1 MTPPPTPDVLA
12 DDEALERLCLSRV
25 AAGDRVAFEA
35 LYRRLHPRLVRFLRR
50 LCGRRDLIDEVIN
63 DTLWVV
69 WRQAASFR
77 GDSKVSTW
85 VTGIAYRCM
94 LKALRSVPAAERGE
108 TNFGDGEWTA
118 AGESE
123 DAELRNWVDCGL
135 RSLPEDQ
142 RVTMELAY
150 FLGCSC
156 DEIAAIMDCA
166 TGTVKAR
173 MFRARL
179 RLRTVMP
186 LLGGRQDPKTGERA

>member
-1 MTPPPTPDVLA
+1 MILPPLTDIGA
-12 DDEALERLCLSRV
+12 DEVLERQCLSRV
-25 AAGDRVAFEA
+25 AAGDRTAFED

-50 LCGRRDLIDEVIN
+50 FCGRADLIDEVIN

-85 VTGIAYRCM
+85 IIGIAYRSM
-94 LKALRSVPAAERGE
+94 LKALRGVPVSELTELGEDESV
-108 TNFGDGEWTA
+108 
-118 AGESE
+118 AGASD
-123 DAELRNWVDCGL
+123 DAELRDWVACGL

-142 RVTMELAY
+142 RETLELAY
-150 FLGCSC
+150 FLGCSV
-156 DEIAAIMDCA
+156 DEIAAIMGCA
-166 TGTVKAR
+166 AGTVKAR

-186 LLGGRQDPKTGERA
+186 LLGGRQHPKTGESA

>member
-1 MTPPPTPDVLA
+1 MKLPLLTDVA
-12 DDEALERLCLSRV
+12 NEAAADEALERLCLGRV
-25 AAGDRVAFEA
+25 AAGDRAAFED

-50 LCGRRDLIDEVIN
+50 FCGRRDLIDEVIN
-63 DTLWVV
+63 DALWVV

-85 VTGIAYRCM
+85 ITGIAYRCM
-94 LKALRSVPAAERGE
+94 LKALRDVPSAELGE
-108 TNFGDGEWTA
+108 SGEEQA
-118 AGESE
+118 AGASD

-135 RSLPEDQ
+135 RSLPPDQ
-142 RVTMELAY
+142 RETLELAY

-156 DEIAAIMDCA
+156 EEIAAIMDCA
-166 TGTVKAR
+166 VGTVKAR

-186 LLGGRQDPKTGERA
+186 LLGGRQDPKTGESA

>member
-1 MTPPPTPDVLA
+1 MKLPPSTDVA
-12 DDEALERLCLSRV
+12 QDAAAEEALERLCLGRV
-25 AAGDRVAFEA
+25 AAGDRAAFED

-50 LCGRRDLIDEVIN
+50 FCGRRELIDEVIN
-63 DTLWVV
+63 DALWVV

-85 VTGIAYRCM
+85 ITGIAYRCM
-94 LKALRSVPAAERGE
+94 LKALRDVPAAELGE
-108 TNFGDGEWTA
+108 GGEEQA
-118 AGESE
+118 AGGSD

-135 RSLPEDQ
+135 RSLPADQ
-142 RVTMELAY
+142 RETLELAY

-156 DEIAAIMDCA
+156 EEIAAIMDCA
-166 TGTVKAR
+166 VGTVKAR

-186 LLGGRQDPKTGERA
+186 LLGGRQDPKKGESA